1 MRYARNWIEGNKEH
15 EQENNAHE
23 SFWISKMSII
33 KKKKKILLKNASNLK
48 ITIESQSISSINEQ

>member
-33 KKKKKILLKNASNLK
+33 KKKKILLKNASNLK
-48 ITIESQSISSINEQ
+48 ITIESQSIPSINEQ